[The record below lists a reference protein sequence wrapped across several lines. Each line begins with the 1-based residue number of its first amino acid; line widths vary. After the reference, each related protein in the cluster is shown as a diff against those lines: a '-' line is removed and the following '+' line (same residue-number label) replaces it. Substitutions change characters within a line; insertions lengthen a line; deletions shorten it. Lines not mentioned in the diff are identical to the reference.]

1 MSNDLEN
8 IIVSE
13 TDDGQRLDRW
23 LKKHFAGIPF
33 GQMQKILRTG
43 QLRID
48 GKRAKGEARLVTGQI
63 LRIPPALRGIG
74 IKERVGV
81 SPKDTAFIKSLVIY
95 KDDDLI
101 AINKPAGLATQ
112 GGSKISRHVDGMLEA
127 LCYDSEERP
136 HLVHRLDK
144 DTSGVLLIARSAAA
158 AREMGHLFKSRDIR
172 KYYWAVTVPAPPDV
186 EGKIRS
192 TLAKVEGRG
201 GERMMAVDEDNE
213 SGKMAL
219 TNYAVVDS
227 LDDRVAW
234 VAFWP
239 RTGRTHQIRV
249 HAAEL
254 GCPLLGDYK
263 YGPGLDETVA
273 DLMAGQSMAKTL
285 HLHARRLIF
294 DHPRTGARVDIT
306 APLGEEMK
314 KTFGHFG
321 FNHDD
326 KTDHFKDVE

>member
-1 MSNDLEN
+1 MSDLEN
-8 IIVSE
+8 IVVSE

-23 LKKHFAGIPF
+23 LKKHFPGIAF

-48 GKRAKGEARLVTGQI
+48 GKRAKGEARLVQGQI

-74 IKERVGV
+74 VKEREGV
-81 SPKDTAFIKSLVIY
+81 SPKDAAFIQSLVIY

-101 AINKPAGLATQ
+101 AINKPSGLATQ
-112 GGSKISRHVDGMLEA
+112 GGSKISRHVDGMLDA
-127 LCYDSEERP
+127 LCYGLPERP

-144 DTSGVLLIARSAAA
+144 DTAGVLLLARSPAA

-172 KYYWAVTVPAPPDV
+172 KYYWAVTVPAPPSS
-186 EGKIRS
+186 EGKVRS

-201 GERMMAVDEDNE
+201 GERMMAVDDDAED
-213 SGKMAL
+213 GKMAL
-219 TNYAVVDS
+219 TNYTVLDS
-227 LDDRVAW
+227 LDDRVAF

-263 YGPGLDETVA
+263 YGPGLDETVE
-273 DLMAGQSMAKTL
+273 DLMAGQTMAKTL

-294 DHPRTGARVDIT
+294 PHPRTGSKVDIT
-306 APLGEEMK
+306 APLGDEMK
-314 KTFGHFG
+314 KTFKHLG
-321 FNHDD
+321 FNPDD
-326 KTDHFKDVE
+326 KTDPFKDVE